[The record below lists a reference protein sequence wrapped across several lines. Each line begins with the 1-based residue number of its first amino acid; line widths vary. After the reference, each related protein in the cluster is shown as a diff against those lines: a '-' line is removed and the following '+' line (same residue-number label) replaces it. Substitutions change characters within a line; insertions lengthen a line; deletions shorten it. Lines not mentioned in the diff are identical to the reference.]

1 MTTNNLKNV
10 SVQFPLSA
18 LVCVTGVSG
27 SGKSSLLNETLA
39 RALVRRLGGIAAKPG
54 PHTSLRGVNQ
64 IDKVVQIDQS
74 PIGRTPRSNPATY
87 AGVFD
92 EIRKV
97 FANTRDARGRGYKA
111 GRFSFNVKGGRCE
124 ECQGQGQRRIEMNFL
139 PDLYVACPVCEGKR
153 FNRQTLEIR
162 YRDRSI
168 ADVLDMR
175 VEEAAEFFENFP
187 VIARLVGSLQEV
199 GLGYI
204 TLGQPSTTLSGGEA
218 QRIKLATELSRV
230 DTGKTV
236 YILDEPTTGL
246 HFDDIRKLLARAGPA
261 GRPGQYGAGDRAQS
275 RRDQDGRLDHRPRA
289 RRRRRRRAGG
299 RHRHARRDRR
309 HRREPHRPV
318 PQAGA
323 FRPTAEC

>member
-1 MTTNNLKNV
+1 MAKTRAITLEGVTTNNLKNV
-10 SVQFPLSA
+10 NVQFPLSA

-54 PHTSLRGVNQ
+54 PHTSLRGVNHV
-64 IDKVVQIDQS
+64 DKVVQIDQS

-87 AGVFD
+87 TGVFD

-97 FANTRDARGRGYKA
+97 FHQHARREGARGYKA

-139 PDLYVACPVCEGKR
+139 PDLYVDCPVCEGKR
-153 FNRQTLEIR
+153 FNRQTLEIH
-162 YRDRSI
+162 YRDKSI

-175 VEEAAEFFENFP
+175 VEEAADFFANFP

-204 TLGQPSTTLSGGEA
+204 TLGQASTTLSGGEA

-246 HFDDIRKLLARAGPA
+246 HFDDIRRLLVVLGRLVDLGNTVLVIEHNLDVIKTADWIIDLGPEGGDGGGQIVATGHAG
-261 GRPGQYGAGDRAQS
+261 GAGGD
-275 RRDQDGRLDHRPRA
+275 
-289 RRRRRRRAGG
+289 
-299 RHRHARRDRR
+299 
-309 HRREPHRPV
+309 
-318 PQAGA
+318 
-323 FRPTAEC
+323 